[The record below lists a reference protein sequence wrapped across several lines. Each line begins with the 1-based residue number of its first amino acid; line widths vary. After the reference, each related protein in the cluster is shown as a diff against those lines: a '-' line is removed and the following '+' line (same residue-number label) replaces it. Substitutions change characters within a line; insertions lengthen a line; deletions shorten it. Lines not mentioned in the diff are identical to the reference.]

1 MRKLRVGVVFG
12 GKSGEHEVSVR
23 SAESIRN
30 NLDKEKYEV
39 VDIFVEK
46 DGSFDIEKV
55 KSVDVVFPIIHGTY
69 GEDGCLQGMLEML
82 DLGYVG
88 PGVLGSAV
96 GMDKDVQKRLLS
108 QSGIAVAKHRVGEI
122 GDLKYPVYVKTA
134 NMGSSVGV
142 YKVSSIKY
150 LVSSIKK
157 AFEYDT
163 KVIIEEEVKGREI
176 EVSVLGNDDP
186 VASLPGEIIPVGH
199 EFYDYDAKYLDENG
213 ARLEI
218 PAKLQSD
225 KVAEVQR
232 VAIKVFKTLECSG
245 MARVDMF

>member
-1 MRKLRVGVVFG
+1 MKKTKIGLMFG
-12 GKSGEHEVSVR
+12 GKSGEHEVSLR

-39 VDIFVEK
+39 VDIFVGK

-55 KSVDVVFPIIHGTY
+55 KSVDVIFPIIHGTY

-82 DLGYVG
+82 DLAYVG

-108 QSGIAVAKHRVGEI
+108 QAGIEVAKHRVGEI
-122 GDLKYPVYVKTA
+122 GDLKYPVYVKAA

-150 LVSSIKK
+150 LVSSI
-157 AFEYDT
+157 
-163 KVIIEEEVKGREI
+163 
-176 EVSVLGNDDP
+176 
-186 VASLPGEIIPVGH
+186 
-199 EFYDYDAKYLDENG
+199 
-213 ARLEI
+213 
-218 PAKLQSD
+218 
-225 KVAEVQR
+225 
-232 VAIKVFKTLECSG
+232 
-245 MARVDMF
+245 